1 MRLCGLAWSRRP
13 CGRQS
18 SRPNAGS
25 SGAPRAPVQRSWP
38 VEAEPRLSHPSGW
51 LHGRGVRAF
60 DLALYALW
68 MRLAGDRYRGGRLH
82 VALPVVPG
90 ERAAAPKGRLDVA
103 SRAARARR
111 RRPPPPCPLPGGRG
125 RGGAGPAALGPPRR
139 IPGSTSSC
147 RGRAAGP
154 AGGSGG
160 AATMS
165 SGDAVCTG
173 WLVKSP
179 PERKLQRYAWR
190 KRWFVLRRGRMS
202 GNPDVLE
209 YYRNKHS
216 SKPIRVIDLSECA
229 VWKHAGPGFV
239 RKEFQNNFVFIVKT
253 TSRTFYLV
261 AKTEEEMQV
270 WVHSISQ
277 VCNLGHLEDGAD
289 STESLSRTP
298 SSLQQSPASSLHT
311 TRVASSSSPR
321 DDPDTNATVAEE
333 TRSESEFLFLP
344 DYLVLSNCKSGRLQ
358 HTRCDSWSNSDRS
371 LEQNS
376 FDDVFLDGLQ
386 PLPSGSFVNPSRPGN
401 GFQEMPSTRPQTALI
416 WNREIN
422 GPSRDHLSS
431 SSLLE
436 TSVNSTIQADK
447 NQVSLPRGAKELAS
461 MCNTPPP
468 RPPKPSHLSERHLE
482 EQLSWGGHNSSKKPE
497 CTLVPRR
504 ISLSGLDHIRAWK
517 ADVENRSLR
526 YRDKRLSL
534 NLPCRCSPMYPTAI
548 ASAEDSYIP
557 MSPQAMASSLGPL
570 CSQDD
575 YIPMN
580 SGNISSPLP
589 ELPADLE
596 PPPVNRDL
604 KPQRKP
610 RPPPLDLRNLSIIQE
625 HTSLTRTCTVPC
637 NRTSFLAPERNGIN
651 SARFF
656 ANPISREEE
665 ESYIQMEEYQTASSL
680 NSGVFP
686 WTKKLSLDY
695 LALDFNSA
703 SPAPIQQKLLSE
715 EQRVDYV
722 QVDEQKTQALQNTKQ
737 EWTDERQSKV

>member
-1 MRLCGLAWSRRP
+1 M
-13 CGRQS
+13 
-18 SRPNAGS
+18 
-25 SGAPRAPVQRSWP
+25 
-38 VEAEPRLSHPSGW
+38 
-51 LHGRGVRAF
+51 
-60 DLALYALW
+60 
-68 MRLAGDRYRGGRLH
+68 
-82 VALPVVPG
+82 
-90 ERAAAPKGRLDVA
+90 
-103 SRAARARR
+103 
-111 RRPPPPCPLPGGRG
+111 
-125 RGGAGPAALGPPRR
+125 
-139 IPGSTSSC
+139 ST
-147 RGRAAGP
+147 
-154 AGGSGG
+154 
-160 AATMS
+160 
-165 SGDAVCTG
+165 GDAVCTG

-229 VWKHAGPGFV
+229 VCKHVGPGFV

-289 STESLSRTP
+289 SMESLTHTP
-298 SSLQQSPASSLHT
+298 SSLQPSPASSLHT
-311 TRVASSSSPR
+311 ARTASSSLPR
-321 DDPDTNATVAEE
+321 DDPNTNATAAEE

-344 DYLVLSNCKSGRLQ
+344 DYLVLSNCKSGRPQ
-358 HTRCDSWSNSDRS
+358 HASLPTRCDSWSNSDRS
-371 LEQNS
+371 LEQTS
-376 FDDVFLDGLQ
+376 FDDVFVDGLQ
-386 PLPSGSFVNPSRPGN
+386 PLPSSNLVHPSRHGN
-401 GFQEMPSTRPQTALI
+401 GFQEVPSARPQAALI
-416 WNREIN
+416 WNREVN

-436 TSVNSTIQADK
+436 MSINSTIQADK
-447 NQVSLPRGAKELAS
+447 NQVSLPCGAKELAI

-468 RPPKPSHLSERHLE
+468 RPPKPSHLSERHAG
-482 EQLSWGGHNSSKKPE
+482 EQLSWSGHGSSKKPE

-517 ADVENRSLR
+517 ADVEGRSLR
-526 YRDKRLSL
+526 HRDKRLSL
-534 NLPCRCSPMYPTAI
+534 NLPCRCSRMYPTGA

-557 MSPQAMASSLGPL
+557 MSPQAMASDFGPH

-575 YIPMN
+575 YIPMS
-580 SGNISSPLP
+580 SGSISSPLP

-610 RPPPLDLRNLSIIQE
+610 RPPPLDLRNLSVIRE
-625 HTSLTRTCTVPC
+625 HASLTRTCTAPC
-637 NRTSFLAPERNGIN
+637 NRTSFLSPERNGIN

-665 ESYIQMEEYQTASSL
+665 ESYIQMEEYGTANSL
-680 NSGVFP
+680 NSGAFP
-686 WTKKLSLDY
+686 WTKKFSLDY

-703 SPAPIQQKLLSE
+703 SPAPIQQKLLLSE

-722 QVDEQKTQALQNTKQ
+722 QVDEQKTQALQSTKQ

>member
-1 MRLCGLAWSRRP
+1 M
-13 CGRQS
+13 
-18 SRPNAGS
+18 
-25 SGAPRAPVQRSWP
+25 
-38 VEAEPRLSHPSGW
+38 
-51 LHGRGVRAF
+51 
-60 DLALYALW
+60 
-68 MRLAGDRYRGGRLH
+68 
-82 VALPVVPG
+82 
-90 ERAAAPKGRLDVA
+90 
-103 SRAARARR
+103 
-111 RRPPPPCPLPGGRG
+111 
-125 RGGAGPAALGPPRR
+125 
-139 IPGSTSSC
+139 ST
-147 RGRAAGP
+147 
-154 AGGSGG
+154 
-160 AATMS
+160 
-165 SGDAVCTG
+165 GDAVCTG

-229 VWKHAGPGFV
+229 VCKHVGPGFV

-277 VCNLGHLEDGAD
+277 VCNLGHLEDGAAD
-289 STESLSRTP
+289 SMESLTHTP
-298 SSLQQSPASSLHT
+298 SSLQPSPASSLHT
-311 TRVASSSSPR
+311 ARTASSSLPR
-321 DDPDTNATVAEE
+321 DDPNTNATAAEE

-344 DYLVLSNCKSGRLQ
+344 DYLVLSNCKSGRPQ
-358 HTRCDSWSNSDRS
+358 HASLPTRCDSWSNSDRS
-371 LEQNS
+371 LEQTS
-376 FDDVFLDGLQ
+376 FDDVFVDGLQ
-386 PLPSGSFVNPSRPGN
+386 PLPSSNLVHPSRHGN
-401 GFQEMPSTRPQTALI
+401 GFQEVPSARPQAALI
-416 WNREIN
+416 WNREVN

-436 TSVNSTIQADK
+436 MSINSTIQADK
-447 NQVSLPRGAKELAS
+447 NQVSLPCGAKELAI

-468 RPPKPSHLSERHLE
+468 RPPKPSHLSERHAG
-482 EQLSWGGHNSSKKPE
+482 EQLSWSGHGSSKKPE

-517 ADVENRSLR
+517 ADVEGRSLR
-526 YRDKRLSL
+526 HRDKRLSL
-534 NLPCRCSPMYPTAI
+534 NLPCRCSRMYPTGA

-557 MSPQAMASSLGPL
+557 MSPQAMASDFGPH

-575 YIPMN
+575 YIPMS
-580 SGNISSPLP
+580 SGSISSPLP

-610 RPPPLDLRNLSIIQE
+610 RPPPLDLRNLSVIRE
-625 HTSLTRTCTVPC
+625 HASLTRTCTAPC
-637 NRTSFLAPERNGIN
+637 NRTSFLSPERNGIN

-665 ESYIQMEEYQTASSL
+665 ESYIQM
-680 NSGVFP
+680 
-686 WTKKLSLDY
+686 KL
-695 LALDFNSA
+695 
-703 SPAPIQQKLLSE
+703 LLSE

-722 QVDEQKTQALQNTKQ
+722 QVDEQKTQALQSTKQ